1 MVTVDLEKARTITH
15 EARVLWLEAKTKDY
29 FDKMMQNRM
38 RIDHLPNGDNK
49 TALEVENQ
57 NLAAEIETCM
67 AHNAAMETEIDAA
80 ASAEALLVIV
90 TNIDNDVK
98 ELLLNQ

>member
-1 MVTVDLEKARTITH
+1 MVTVELEKARTITH
-15 EARVLWLEAKTKDY
+15 EARLLWLEAKTKDY
-29 FDKMMQNRM
+29 FDQMMKNRM

-67 AHNAAMETEIDAA
+67 TENATLEAEIDAA
-80 ASAEALLVIV
+80 SDVDALFMIV
-90 TNIDNDVK
+90 TNIDKDVAD
-98 ELLLNQ
+98 LLNQ